1 MPESP
6 KNRVRGSILG
16 PTSPGRLRVVLVQ
29 SLWCVVLIGF
39 PEQRMWDYFTS
50 EMNGC

>member
-29 SLWCVVLIGF
+29 SLLVCGAHRV
-39 PEQRMWDYFTS
+39 S
-50 EMNGC
+50 